1 MNHSNSQDALPAA
14 SLPSLKSRALLLQ
27 QLRRFFDERDFFEV
41 ETPLLSHDTVV
52 DRHLHPIQV
61 DRHQITGKQTDVQSI
76 MFLQTSPEFAMKR
89 MLAAGADAIYQICKA
104 FRAGETGSQHNPEF
118 TMLEWYRVGDD
129 MRQGLQLLEEL
140 VQSILDTKPATRISY
155 RTAFV
160 NATGL
165 DPFTASI
172 DQLAN
177 FSKLE
182 SELDRDE
189 HLNII
194 LSRDVEPGLG
204 IDAPESLYHYP
215 ASQVALAKTKLDDG
229 VEVAERFEIY
239 YHGVELANGYHELL
253 DPEELVARNNKIN
266 QQRVLD
272 GNPPLPTESRL
283 LAAMRSGMP
292 ACAGVAL
299 GVDRLLM
306 LALQGKSALQES
318 SIESVIAFPFDRA

>member
-1 MNHSNSQDALPAA
+1 MNHPNSSDALPTA
-14 SLPSLKSRALLLQ
+14 SLSSLKFRATLLK
-27 QLRRFFDERDFFEV
+27 QLRRFFDERGFFEV
-41 ETPLLSHDTVV
+41 ETPLLSRDTVV
-52 DRHLHPIQV
+52 DRHLHPIHV
-61 DRHQITGKQTDVQSI
+61 DRQQVTGKQADAQSV
-76 MFLQTSPEFAMKR
+76 MYLQTSPEFAMKR
-89 MLAAGADAIYQICKA
+89 MLVAGADAIYQICKA
-104 FRAGETGSQHNPEF
+104 FRAGESGSQHNPEF

-129 MRQGLQLLEEL
+129 MLQGLQLLEEL

-155 RTAFV
+155 RTAFR

-172 DQLAN
+172 DQLAC

-182 SELDRDE
+182 SELERDE
-189 HLNII
+189 HLNVI
-194 LSRDVEPGLG
+194 LSRDVEPELG
-204 IDAPESLYHYP
+204 RDAPESLYHYP
-215 ASQVALAKTKLDDG
+215 ASQAALAKTILADG

-253 DPEELVARNNKIN
+253 DPDELIARNDKTN

-272 GNPPLPTESRL
+272 GKPRLPAESRL
-283 LAAMRSGMP
+283 LAAMRGGMP

-306 LALQGKSALQES
+306 LALQGKSTLQEN

>member
-1 MNHSNSQDALPAA
+1 MNQSNSQDALPTA
-14 SLPSLKSRALLLQ
+14 SLSSLRSRALLLQ
-27 QLRRFFDERDFFEV
+27 QIRRFFDDRGFFEV
-41 ETPLLSHDTVV
+41 ETPLLSRDTVV

-61 DRHQITGKQTDVQSI
+61 DLHQITGKQADAQSVV
-76 MFLQTSPEFAMKR
+76 FLQTSPEFAMKR

-104 FRAGETGSQHNPEF
+104 FRAGESGNHHNPEF

-129 MRQGLQLLEEL
+129 MLQGLQLLEEL
-140 VQSILDTKPATRISY
+140 IQSMLDTKPATRISY
-155 RTAFV
+155 RTAFL
-160 NATGL
+160 NTTGL

-177 FSKLE
+177 LSKLNP
-182 SELDRDE
+182 ELDRDE
-189 HLNII
+189 HLNVI
-194 LSRDVEPGLG
+194 LSRDVEPSLGLG
-204 IDAPESLYHYP
+204 APESLYHYP
-215 ASQVALAKTKLDDG
+215 ASQAALAKTKLEDG

-253 DPEELVARNNKIN
+253 DPDELIARNDKTN
-266 QQRVLD
+266 QQRALD
-272 GNPPLPTESRL
+272 GNPPLPAESRL

-306 LALQGKSALQES
+306 LVLQQESALQEN